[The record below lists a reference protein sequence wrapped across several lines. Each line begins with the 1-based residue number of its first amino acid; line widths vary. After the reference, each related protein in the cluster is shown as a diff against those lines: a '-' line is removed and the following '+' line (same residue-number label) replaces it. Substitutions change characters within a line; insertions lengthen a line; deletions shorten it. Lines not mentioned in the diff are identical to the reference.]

1 MTSSGGPGDVGASGG
16 PGDVTP
22 SRTEMAVTL
31 GLIALGAGVAL
42 LGSGRSTGGTPGV
55 PAAPGAETGAGA
67 PAALALVALAGGGA
81 MLLVRNRPRVLLGV
95 LLVLDAVAL
104 VAVGVS
110 PVRWAALVGGALV
123 AVGGLLV
130 VVRARRWPQP
140 RRRYEAPTGRRRDS
154 PRDAW
159 DALDRGEDP
168 TS

>member
-1 MTSSGGPGDVGASGG
+1 MTSS
-16 PGDVTP
+16 
-22 SRTEMAVTL
+22 RREMAAAM
-31 GLIALGAGVAL
+31 GLVALGAGVAL

-95 LLVLDAVAL
+95 LLALDAVAL
-104 VAVGVS
+104 VAVGLS
-110 PVRWAALVGGALV
+110 PVRWAALL
-123 AVGGLLV
+123 GGLLV
-130 VVRARRWPQP
+130 GAGALLAVLRAHRWPQP
-140 RRRYEAPTGRRRDS
+140 RRRHDAPAGRRRDS

-168 TS
+168 TT